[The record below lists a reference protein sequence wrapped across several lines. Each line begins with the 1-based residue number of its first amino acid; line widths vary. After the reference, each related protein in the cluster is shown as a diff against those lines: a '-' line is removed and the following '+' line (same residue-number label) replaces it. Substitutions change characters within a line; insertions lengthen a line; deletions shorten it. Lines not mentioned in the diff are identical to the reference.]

1 MRIEDI
7 NLLDR
12 DVFARGVPHA
22 WFTFLRHNDP
32 IYRHPEPRGPGFW
45 VLSKHADV
53 RAISRDPATYSSN
66 PVSPL
71 EELETPATGDPG
83 AQVLIMMDPPEHTKY
98 RRLVNRG
105 FTPRTTKMLE
115 PHVRELAV
123 RILDQAI
130 SKGSCDFV
138 TDVAADLPLEVIAE
152 LLGVPRE
159 DRQKLFHWTNQALG
173 SADAG
178 EVDPEYFVAE
188 DEIQRSQIEMFA
200 YVQDLCAQRRKQ
212 PGDDLMSQ
220 LLDVEMDGDK
230 LTDFELN
237 AFFMFLSAAGN
248 ETTRNA
254 ATYGLMG
261 FLEFPEQWDK
271 LVQDPDGLVASA
283 TEEILRWASPVMHLR
298 RNVTV
303 DTELRDQV
311 LKAGDK
317 VSIWYISAN
326 RDEEVFDDPFRF
338 DIERQPN
345 EHLAFGGGGPHFC
358 LGASL
363 ARMELRVLFEELA
376 RRVPVLR
383 SLGHPAP
390 LRSNVVA
397 GIKHLPVDLSASP
410 VRSG

>member
-1 MRIEDI
+1 LRIEDI

-12 DVFARGVPHA
+12 DVFARGVPHE
-22 WFTFLRHNDP
+22 WFTFLRHNYP
-32 IYRHPEPRGPGFW
+32 IYLHPEPRGPGFW

-53 RAISRDPATYSSN
+53 RAVSRDSETFSSN

-71 EELETPATGDPG
+71 EEIEGPAQGDPG
-83 AQVLIMMDPPEHTKY
+83 APVLIIMDPPEHTRH
-98 RRLVNRG
+98 RRLVNKG
-105 FTPRTTKMLE
+105 FTPRTTRMLE

-130 SKGSCDFV
+130 DKGGCDFV
-138 TDVAADLPLEVIAE
+138 TDVAAELPLEVIAE

-159 DRQKLFHWTNQALG
+159 DRLKLFHWTNQALG

-178 EVDPEYFVAE
+178 EVDPEYFVADDAIE
-188 DEIQRSQIEMFA
+188 RSQIEMFT
-200 YVQDLCAQRRKQ
+200 YVQDLCAQRRKD
-212 PGDDLMSQ
+212 PREDLMSQ
-220 LLDVEMDGDK
+220 LLDIELDGDK
-230 LTDFELN
+230 LTEFELN
-237 AFFMFLSAAGN
+237 AFFMFLTAAGN

-254 ATYGLMG
+254 ATHGLMG
-261 FLEFPEQWDK
+261 FMEFPEQWDK
-271 LVQDPDGLVASA
+271 FVQNPDGLSGSA
-283 TEEILRWASPVMHLR
+283 TEEILRWATPVMQLR

-303 DTELRDQV
+303 DTELRGQT

-317 VSIWYISAN
+317 VSTWYISAN

-338 DIERQPN
+338 DIEREPN
-345 EHLAFGGGGPHFC
+345 DHVAFGGGGPHFC

-376 RRVPVLR
+376 RRTPVLR
-383 SLGHPAP
+383 SVGPPAP

-397 GIKHLPVDLSASP
+397 GIKHLPVDLSATP
-410 VRSG
+410 VG

>member
-1 MRIEDI
+1 MRLEDI

-12 DVFARGVPHA
+12 DVFAGGVPHA
-22 WFTFLRHNDP
+22 WFTFLRQNHP

-71 EELETPATGDPG
+71 EEMETPLAGDPG
-83 AQVLIMMDPPEHTKY
+83 APVLIIMDPPEHTRY
-98 RRLVNRG
+98 RKLVNRG
-105 FTPRTTKMLE
+105 FTPRTTKILE
-115 PHVRELAV
+115 PHVRELTV

-130 SKGSCDFV
+130 AKGTCDFV
-138 TDVAADLPLEVIAE
+138 IDVAAELPLEVIAE

-159 DRQKLFHWTNQALG
+159 DRQKLFDWTNQALG

-178 EVDPEYFVAE
+178 EVDPEYFVA
-188 DEIQRSQIEMFA
+188 DDQIQRSQIEMFT
-200 YVQDLCAQRRKQ
+200 YVQELCEQRRKE

-220 LLDVEMDGDK
+220 LLDAELEGDK

-237 AFFMFLSAAGN
+237 AFFMFLTAAGN

-254 ATYGLMG
+254 ATHGLLG

-271 LVQDPDGLVASA
+271 LVEDPDGLSAGA

-298 RNVTV
+298 RNVTE
-303 DTELRDQV
+303 DTELRGHV

-383 SLGHPAP
+383 SLGGPAP

-397 GIKHLPVDLSASP
+397 GIKHLPMDLRASP
-410 VRSG
+410 VHSS